1 MTLPPLP
8 RPRTLVH
15 PGPARPVRIEHLH
28 ADSGRHV
35 RLALAPGR
43 TLHDA
48 LVEPLLALG
57 MPCASLT
64 ILGGRLQRLLY
75 CVAEPDPSGARVAM
89 YGAPRDA
96 GAATLIFGNATLGR
110 GPSGRPM
117 VHCHA
122 TFVCADGEVRGGHVV
137 VDRTIT
143 AEPLPV
149 LVTSLDGFELRIAV
163 DEETR
168 MPLMRPFAPTR
179 RRKSSREATHAV

>member
-1 MTLPPLP
+1 
-8 RPRTLVH
+8 
-15 PGPARPVRIEHLH
+15 VRIEHLH

-96 GAATLIFGNATLGR
+96 GAATLVFGNATLGR

-143 AEPLPV
+143 AEPLAV
-149 LVTSLDGFELRIAV
+149 LVSSLDGFELRIAV

>member
-1 MTLPPLP
+1 MNLPPLP

-35 RLALAPGR
+35 RLALTPGR
-43 TLHDA
+43 SLHDA

-64 ILGGRLQRLLY
+64 ILGGRMERLRY
-75 CVAEPDPSGARVAM
+75 CVATPDPSGARVAM
-89 YGAPRDA
+89 YGAPLDA
-96 GAATLIFGNATLGR
+96 GAATLVFGNATLGR
-110 GPSGRPM
+110 SARGEPM

-122 TFVCADGEVRGGHVV
+122 TFVRADGEVRGGHIV
-137 VDRTIT
+137 VDRSFA
-143 AEPLPV
+143 AEPLTA
-149 LVTSLDGFELRIAV
+149 LATSLDGFELRISV

-168 MPLMRPFAPTR
+168 MPLMRPFAPAPRAT
-179 RRKSSREATHAV
+179 SPQEAVHAL

>member
-1 MTLPPLP
+1 MTLPCLP

-28 ADSGRHV
+28 AASGRHV
-35 RLALAPGR
+35 RVALAPGR
-43 TLHDA
+43 SLHDA

-64 ILGGRLQRLLY
+64 ILGGRMERLHY
-75 CVAEPDPSGARVAM
+75 CVAAPDPSGTRVAM
-89 YGAPRDA
+89 YGSPRDA

-110 GPSGRPM
+110 DARGEPM

-122 TFVCADGEVRGGHVV
+122 TCVRADGEVRGGHSV
-137 VDRTIT
+137 VDRSFA
-143 AEPLPV
+143 AEGLAA
-149 LVTSLDGFELRIAV
+149 LAISLDGFELRIAV

-168 MPLMRPFAPTR
+168 MPLMRPVAHARRAPTT
-179 RRKSSREATHAV
+179 REAARAV

>member
-15 PGPARPVRIEHLH
+15 PGPARSVRIEHLH
-28 ADSGRHV
+28 ADAARHV

-43 TLHDA
+43 TLHEA
-48 LVEPLLALG
+48 LVESLLSID

-64 ILGGRLQRLLY
+64 ILGGRMERLLY
-75 CVAEPDPSGARVAM
+75 CVAAPDPSGARVAM

-96 GAATLIFGNATLGR
+96 GAATFVFGNATLGR
-110 GPSGRPM
+110 SSRGAPV

-122 TFVCADGEVRGGHVV
+122 TFVRADGEVRGGHVV
-137 VDRTIT
+137 VDRSFA
-143 AEPLPV
+143 AEPLPA
-149 LVTSLDGFELRIAV
+149 LATSLDGFELRIAV

-168 MPLMRPFAPTR
+168 MPLMRPIG
-179 RRKSSREATHAV
+179 RERSASARGAIHAV